1 MAKNKTL
8 TAQEITEAYDKL
20 ELEDRMDIFTHSKL
34 DMEAEKER
42 KERELKQLNELENKG
57 K

>member
-1 MAKNKTL
+1 MANKKDL
-8 TAQEITEAYDKL
+8 TAQEIIEAYDKL
-20 ELEDRMDIFTHSKL
+20 ELEDRMAIFTHSKL

-42 KERELKQLNELENKG
+42 KGRELKQLNELENK